1 MSLRKNNGNIN
12 DTGHNVEALGSWD
25 HGVEPYDVGNRPEDT
40 DHKIE
45 NVQELV
51 QGTQGII
58 SRGRQFFREKFHD
71 FREWVNND
79 RFREDYKSHS
89 EEVVAGEKMAVKRM
103 VHDKSFEAPC

>member
-1 MSLRKNNGNIN
+1 MHSVFTHQDKSKTCRSVRITETLTI
-12 DTGHNVEALGSWD
+12 
-25 HGVEPYDVGNRPEDT
+25 
-40 DHKIE
+40 
-45 NVQELV
+45 
-51 QGTQGII
+51 QGII